1 MSQARQP
8 FLIGAFLLGGLF
20 LLVAGVFLLARE
32 SWFSEPNEYVVYFTG
47 ALDGLDIGA
56 AVTYRGVK
64 VGTVKEIRLS
74 YDEELQ
80 DVVMPVILQI
90 QKPGSADEA
99 SNEQIGALVEQ
110 LVERGLRA
118 QLQTPSLLTGKAI
131 VALDMFPAQAGFV
144 HSGKGIPLPVIPSV
158 PSRIDQ
164 AANLLNDLVAEI
176 RELPLLELIDSATQ
190 AMRGIERL
198 SRSDDLNNGLHSL
211 AATLA
216 NLDRLSQRLDAQL
229 PALLASAQR
238 SSGELDATLGE
249 IRQASAGLRQTLEQ
263 TNALLGDSR
272 RSLGPE
278 SELQYQLGSALQELS
293 RASKALQRTAESL
306 EQQPQSLIFG
316 KPKP

>member
-20 LLVAGVFLLARE
+20 LLVAGVLLLARD

-74 YDEELQ
+74 YDDELQ

-90 QKPGSADEA
+90 QKPGSADEV
-99 SNEQIGALVEQ
+99 SGEQLGELVER

-131 VALDMFPAQAGFV
+131 VALDMFPAEPGFV
-144 HSGKGIPLPVIPSV
+144 HAGKGIPLPAIPSV

-164 AANLLNDLVAEI
+164 AADVLRELVASL
-176 RELPLLELIDSATQ
+176 RELPLKEMTESATRTLQ
-190 AMRGIERL
+190 GLEKL
-198 SRSDDLNNGLHSL
+198 SNSKDLQEGVAHMNQLLGK
-211 AATLA
+211 
-216 NLDRLSQRLDAQL
+216 LDRLSGKVEQQL
-229 PALLASAQR
+229 PGLLEDAR
-238 SSGELDATLGE
+238 GSSGDLRAAVGE
-249 IRQASAGLRQTLEQ
+249 IRRAAQ
-263 TNALLGDSR
+263 NAADALAEVNQLVVSSR
-272 RSLGPE
+272 RDLGPE
-278 SELQYQLGSALQELS
+278 SAVQYEMLRALQELS
-293 RASKALQRTAESL
+293 QASKALQRTVEGL
-306 EQQPQSLIFG
+306 DQQPQSLIFG
-316 KPKP
+316 KQW

>member
-20 LLVAGVFLLARE
+20 LLVAGVLLLARD

-164 AANLLNDLVAEI
+164 AADVLRELVASL
-176 RELPLLELIDSATQ
+176 RELPLREMTESATRTLQ
-190 AMRGIERL
+190 GLEKL
-198 SRSDDLNNGLHSL
+198 SNSRDLQEGVAHMNQLLGK
-211 AATLA
+211 
-216 NLDRLSQRLDAQL
+216 LDRLSGKVEQQL
-229 PALLASAQR
+229 PGLLEDAR
-238 SSGELDATLGE
+238 GSSGDLRAAVGE
-249 IRQASAGLRQTLEQ
+249 IRRAAQNAADALAEVNQLVAS
-263 TNALLGDSR
+263 SR
-272 RSLGPE
+272 RDLGPE
-278 SELQYQLGSALQELS
+278 SAVQYEMLRALQELS
-293 RASKALQRTAESL
+293 QASKALQRTVEGL
-306 EQQPQSLIFG
+306 DQQPQSLIFG
-316 KPKP
+316 KQR

>member
-20 LLVAGVFLLARE
+20 LLVAGVLLLARD

-131 VALDMFPAQAGFV
+131 VALDMFPAQTGFV
-144 HSGKGIPLPVIPSV
+144 HSGNGIPLPVIPSV

-164 AANLLNDLVAEI
+164 AADVLRELVASL
-176 RELPLLELIDSATQ
+176 RELPLREMTESATRTLQ
-190 AMRGIERL
+190 GLEKL
-198 SRSDDLNNGLHSL
+198 SNSKDLQEGVAHMNQLLGKLDSL
-211 AATLA
+211 
-216 NLDRLSQRLDAQL
+216 SSKVEQQL
-229 PALLASAQR
+229 PGLLEDAR
-238 SSGELDATLGE
+238 GSSGDLRAAVGE
-249 IRQASAGLRQTLEQ
+249 IRRAAQNAADALAEVNQLVAS
-263 TNALLGDSR
+263 SR
-272 RSLGPE
+272 RDLGPE
-278 SELQYQLGSALQELS
+278 SAVQYEMLRALQELS
-293 RASKALQRTAESL
+293 QASKALQRTVEGL
-306 EQQPQSLIFG
+306 DQQPQSLIFG
-316 KPKP
+316 KQR